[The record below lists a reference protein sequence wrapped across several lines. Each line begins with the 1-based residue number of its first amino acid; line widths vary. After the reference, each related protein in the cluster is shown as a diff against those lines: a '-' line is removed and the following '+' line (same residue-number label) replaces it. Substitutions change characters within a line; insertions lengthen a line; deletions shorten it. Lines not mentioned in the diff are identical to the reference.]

1 MGDVYKLYV
10 AKNIS
15 ELNLIRSGTD
25 VGEMTRSGR
34 QNLMVAA
41 KDPN

>member
-1 MGDVYKLYV
+1 MGDVYKLCV

-25 VGEMTRSGR
+25 VGEMTCPGR
-34 QNLMVAA
+34 QNIMVA
-41 KDPN
+41 KDPS